1 MTMLTDPTV
10 VTRGPRTRTTSTTC
24 TTGTGTRYTRATMT
38 TTETSTKRPLT
49 SPEAAVE
56 RVVDAQAPESEPL
69 VRREGL
75 TLHIGDL
82 TVDVPRTLGFYGGLA
97 TATAIGLL
105 EPPLGV
111 FIAAIPVVK
120 MLSSKR
126 APQPA
131 RFVAQMLEGAAQPV
145 GSSGQGTIRLAD
157 S

>member
-1 MTMLTDPTV
+1 MT
-10 VTRGPRTRTTSTTC
+10 S
-24 TTGTGTRYTRATMT
+24 
-38 TTETSTKRPLT
+38 TETSAKGHLT
-49 SPEAAVE
+49 SPQAAVE
-56 RVVDAQAPESEPL
+56 RVVDAQAPDSEPRL
-69 VRREGL
+69 WREGL
-75 TLHIGDL
+75 TFRVGDL

-120 MLSSKR
+120 MLSNKR

-131 RFVAQMLEGAAQPV
+131 RFLAQVLEGAAQPV
-145 GSSGQGTIRLAD
+145 GSSGEGTIRLAD